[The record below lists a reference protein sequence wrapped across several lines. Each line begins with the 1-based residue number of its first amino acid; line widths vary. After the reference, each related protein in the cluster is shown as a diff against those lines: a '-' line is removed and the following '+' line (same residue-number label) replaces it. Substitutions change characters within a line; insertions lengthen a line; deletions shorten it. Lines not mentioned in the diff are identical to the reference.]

1 MFTPSFNPPFI
12 YSHLIFS
19 SSSPLKHP
27 LMEDIEVTKTIN
39 SLHAKEE
46 AKLAELG
53 YKQELPRKLS
63 MMSIL
68 GLSFAI
74 MAVPFGLSTTMGIGL
89 TDGQCVTI
97 FWGWC
102 LVSLIS
108 LSIAASLA
116 EICMFNLRT

>member
-1 MFTPSFNPPFI
+1 MD
-12 YSHLIFS
+12 
-19 SSSPLKHP
+19 
-27 LMEDIEVTKTIN
+27 DIEKVKTTA
-39 SLHAKEE
+39 SSRSTHATEE

-53 YKQELPRKLS
+53 YKQELPRSLS

-116 EICMFNLRT
+116 EICKYNCAPRIPYVFC